1 MLEIRDLQKRYD
13 SLEVL
18 NIKNLVLPKKGL
30 FLLRGDNGEGK
41 TTLLNIISKNDQ
53 KYNGC
58 VLYNGIN
65 IKKIKGSYRKTIIK
79 YIEQDVY
86 FLENKSVYENLTF
99 LNPIP
104 KEKCIDI
111 LKKVSLNNLIDN
123 KVETLSDGERKRLS
137 LAIVL
142 SSDYEILLLDEI
154 TNNLD
159 IENAKEL
166 IKILGDI
173 SQEKLVLFSTHE
185 AIELFDKINFYEI
198 NISKSYNFKNKIS

>member
-1 MLEIRDLQKRYD
+1 MLEIRDLQKRYN

-79 YIEQDVY
+79 YE
-86 FLENKSVYENLTF
+86 
-99 LNPIP
+99 
-104 KEKCIDI
+104 
-111 LKKVSLNNLIDN
+111 
-123 KVETLSDGERKRLS
+123 
-137 LAIVL
+137 
-142 SSDYEILLLDEI
+142 
-154 TNNLD
+154 
-159 IENAKEL
+159 
-166 IKILGDI
+166 
-173 SQEKLVLFSTHE
+173 
-185 AIELFDKINFYEI
+185 
-198 NISKSYNFKNKIS
+198 